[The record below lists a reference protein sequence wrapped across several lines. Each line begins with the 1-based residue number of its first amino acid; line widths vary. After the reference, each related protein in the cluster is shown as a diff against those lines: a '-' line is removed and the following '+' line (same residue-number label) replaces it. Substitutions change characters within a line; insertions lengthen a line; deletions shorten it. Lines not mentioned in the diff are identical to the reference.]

1 MYLKQLAMSIHNVTQ
16 LYTTYRLQKQRYV
29 RAVGSLASWLNRF
42 RGNGFIT
49 ATRCTF
55 GSKYD
60 SNWSVD
66 RTQSRY
72 QSQELIQ
79 RLKIASR
86 NRTISSF
93 GQQADEIYGAPD
105 SSKYLTPLYFSFSIV
120 LTKKKDGLST
130 CLVVELLFLA
140 RNRYP

>member
-16 LYTTYRLQKQRYV
+16 LYTTYILQKQRYV
-29 RAVGSLASWLNRF
+29 RPVGSLASWLNRF

-66 RTQSRY
+66 RTQ
-72 QSQELIQ
+72 ELIQ

-93 GQQADEIYGAPD
+93 GQQADEINGVPD